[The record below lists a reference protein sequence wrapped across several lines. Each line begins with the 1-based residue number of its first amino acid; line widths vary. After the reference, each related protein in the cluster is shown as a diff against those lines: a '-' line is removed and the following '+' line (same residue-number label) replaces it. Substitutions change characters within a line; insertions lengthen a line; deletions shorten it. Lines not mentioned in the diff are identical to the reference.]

1 MTSQATLATRG
12 AAPPARR
19 RGTVPRE
26 ERWLGLA
33 FAAPVLLLMA
43 ALVFVPLGLTLWD
56 SLHRVDPMRPGTP
69 FIGLKHYVDL
79 LSDTNVQQAWLN
91 TAAYVVIA
99 VVLETLGGL
108 GAALL
113 LQRITVGRRWLLA
126 AVILPWA
133 LPPVV
138 NAIVW
143 LWIYNPSYGLLDG
156 ALLRFGLIS
165 APKVWFNDRATAL
178 FLVSLVHV
186 WRMMPLTAVIL
197 LAALQSVP
205 RELYEAAK
213 LDGAGPVQAFIHV
226 TLPLIAGGLAIA
238 LSQSTVFAFNLF
250 DEAWILAGSSLD
262 TRTVVAQVYMSAFQN
277 LHFSYG
283 MALSVLVM
291 MASCLVSLIYVL
303 RVYRETR
310 YG

>member
-1 MTSQATLATRG
+1 MSQAALPAT
-12 AAPPARR
+12 APSRLERR
-19 RGTVPRE
+19 RISVPRGE
-26 ERWLGLA
+26 LWLGFA
-33 FAAPVLLLMA
+33 FAAPAVVLMA

-69 FIGLKHYVDL
+69 FVGFKHYVDL
-79 LSDTNVQQAWLN
+79 LSDTNVRQAWLN

-113 LQRITVGRRWLLA
+113 LQRVRVGRRWLLA

-143 LWIYNPSYGLLDG
+143 QWIYNPSYGLLDG
-156 ALLRFGLIS
+156 ALLRFGLID
-165 APKVWFNDRATAL
+165 APIVWFNDRATAL
-178 FLVSLVHV
+178 VLVSLVHV

-205 RELYEAAK
+205 RELYEAAT
-213 LDGAGPVQAFIHV
+213 LDGAGPVQAFRHV

-291 MASCLVSLIYVL
+291 IASCLVSLVYVL

>member
-1 MTSQATLATRG
+1 MASGGVPPTARLGQPTVRS
-12 AAPPARR
+12 AAAAD
-19 RGTVPRE
+19 

-33 FAAPVLLLMA
+33 FAAPVIVLMA
-43 ALVFVPLGLTLWD
+43 ALVFVPLVLTLWD
-56 SLHRVDPMRPGTP
+56 SLHRIDPMRAGTP
-69 FIGLKHYVDL
+69 FIGLQHYVDL
-79 LSDTNVQQAWLN
+79 TADPNVRQAWLN
-91 TAAYVVIA
+91 TLAYVGMA
-99 VVLETLGGL
+99 VLLETLGGL

-113 LQRITVGRRWLLA
+113 LNRIRIGRRWLLA
-126 AVILPWA
+126 ATILPWA

-156 ALLRFGLIS
+156 ALLRFGLIA
-165 APKVWFNDRATAL
+165 APHVWFNDRATAL
-178 FLVSLVHV
+178 FLVTLVHV

-197 LAALQSVP
+197 LASLQSIP
-205 RELYEAAK
+205 AELYEAAK
-213 LDGAGPVQAFIHV
+213 LDGAGPIGSFRRV
-226 TLPLIAGGLAIA
+226 TLPLISGGLAIA

-262 TRTVVAQVYMSAFQN
+262 TRTIVAQVYMSAFQN

-291 MASCLVSLIYVL
+291 LASCLVSLIYVL
-303 RVYRETR
+303 RIYRETSF
-310 YG
+310 G

>member
-1 MTSQATLATRG
+1 MTAQAA
-12 AAPPARR
+12 AAPRAARAR
-19 RGTVPRE
+19 ASDGVGAGERG
-26 ERWLGLA
+26 LGLVLV
-33 FAAPVLLLMA
+33 APVALLMG

-56 SLHRVDPMRPGTP
+56 SLHRIDPMRAGTP
-69 FIGLKHYVDL
+69 FIGLRHYADL
-79 LSDTNVQQAWLN
+79 VADKAVRQAWLN
-91 TAAYVVIA
+91 TVAYVAIA
-99 VVLETLGGL
+99 VTLETLGGL

-113 LQRITVGRRWLLA
+113 LNRVRVARRWLLA

-143 LWIYNPSYGLLDG
+143 LWIYNPSYGLLDA
-156 ALLRFGLIS
+156 ALLRLHVID
-165 APKVWFNDRATAL
+165 APRVWFNDRTTAL
-178 FLVSLVHV
+178 LLVSLVHV

-197 LAALQSVP
+197 A
-205 RELYEAAK
+205 EIM
-213 LDGAGPVQAFIHV
+213 DD
-226 TLPLIAGGLAIA
+226 AIA

-291 MASCLVSLIYVL
+291 VASCLVSLVYVL

-310 YG
+310 YE

>member
-1 MTSQATLATRG
+1 LSEAALSAETLPR
-12 AAPPARR
+12 PARR
-19 RGTVPRE
+19 RESVPRD

-33 FAAPVLLLMA
+33 FAAPVVVLMA

-79 LSDTNVQQAWLN
+79 LSDSNVRQAWLN
-91 TAAYVVIA
+91 TVAYVVIA

-113 LQRITVGRRWLLA
+113 LQRIKVGRRWLLA

-156 ALLRFGLIS
+156 TLLRFGLIS
-165 APKVWFNDRATAL
+165 TPKIWFNDRATAL

-213 LDGAGPVQAFIHV
+213 LDGAGPVQAFRHV

-291 MASCLVSLIYVL
+291 IASCLVSLVYVL

>member
-1 MTSQATLATRG
+1 MPVRALPG
-12 AAPPARR
+12 PERR
-19 RGTVPRE
+19 RAIVPRD

-33 FAAPVLLLMA
+33 FAAPVVLLMA
-43 ALVFVPLGLTLWD
+43 ALVFVPLGLTVWD

-79 LSDTNVQQAWLN
+79 MADANVRQAWLN
-91 TAAYVVIA
+91 TGAYVVIA

-113 LQRITVGRRWLLA
+113 LQRIRVGRRWLLA

-156 ALLRFGLIS
+156 ALLRLGLIS
-165 APKVWFNDRATAL
+165 TPKVWFNDRATAL

-197 LAALQSVP
+197 LAALQCVP
-205 RELYEAAK
+205 QDPYEAAK
-213 LDGAGPVQAFIHV
+213 LDGAGPMQSFIHV

-291 MASCLVSLIYVL
+291 AASCLVSLVYVL

-310 YG
+310 LG

>member
-1 MTSQATLATRG
+1 MTAQAGARQPAAAGKPAPALAHAGERG
-12 AAPPARR
+12 
-19 RGTVPRE
+19 
-26 ERWLGLA
+26 LGLA
-33 FAAPVLLLMA
+33 LAAPVALVMG
-43 ALVFVPLGLTLWD
+43 ALVFVPLVLTLWD
-56 SLHRVDPMRPGTP
+56 SLHRVDPMRAGTP
-69 FIGLKHYVDL
+69 FIGLRHYLDL
-79 LSDTNVQQAWLN
+79 AGDRAVNQAWLN
-91 TAAYVVIA
+91 TLAYVA
-99 VVLETLGGL
+99 VAVTLETLGGL

-113 LQRITVGRRWLLA
+113 LNRVRTGRRWLLA

-156 ALLRFGLIS
+156 ALLRLHLIS
-165 APKVWFNDRATAL
+165 APRVWFNDRATAL
-178 FLVSLVHV
+178 ILVSLVHV

-197 LAALQSVP
+197 LAALQSIP
-205 RELYEAAK
+205 GELYEAAR
-213 LDGAGPVQAFIHV
+213 LDGAGPVRCFRKV
-226 TLPLIAGGLAIA
+226 TLPLISGGLAIA

-250 DEAWILAGSSLD
+250 DEAWILSGSSLD

-291 MASCLVSLIYVL
+291 LASCLVSLVYVL

-310 YG
+310 YE